1 MTLLVS
7 QDDALRQLRL
17 SAAAITP
24 DELADVLFK
33 AEQASDIV
41 VDYLKA
47 PGSGNYVTDNPV
59 VNPLRRA
66 RSRWRSSRDGSMG
79 GDGGD
84 WWGGG
89 WLPDVGWGGD
99 FGPPPGPPPPL
110 RVPQSPWDETSAP
123 VMIKGVVL
131 ILLTALY
138 DGRTPG
144 DDLLS
149 DQMCRV
155 LERYRDPALA

>member
-7 QDDALRQLRL
+7 QDEALRQLRL
-17 SAAAITP
+17 SSASISP
-24 DELADVLFK
+24 DELTDVMFK

-47 PGSGNYVTDNPV
+47 PGAANYVPDPQPTPTTQD
-59 VNPLRRA
+59 
-66 RSRWRSSRDGSMG
+66 
-79 GDGGD
+79 GD

-89 WLPDVGWGGD
+89 WGWLDWGLG
-99 FGPPPGPPPPL
+99 GPPPSDPPPL
-110 RVPQSPWDETSAP
+110 RVPQTAWIDTTCPP
-123 VMIKGVVL
+123 MIKGVVL
-131 ILLTALY
+131 IILTALY

-149 DQMCRV
+149 DQLCAV
-155 LERYRDPALA
+155 LARYRDPALA

>member
-7 QDDALRQLRL
+7 QDMALRQLRL
-17 SAAAITP
+17 TSTAISD
-24 DELADVLFK
+24 DELADVMFK

-47 PGSGNYVTDNPV
+47 PGAANYVSDNLM

-66 RSRWRSSRDGSMG
+66 KDGSISG
-79 GDGGD
+79 GGD

-89 WLPDVGWGGD
+89 WWGDVPWDGY
-99 FGPPPGPPPPL
+99 GPPKGPPPPL
-110 RVPQSPWDETSAP
+110 RVPQAAWDATSCP
-123 VMIKGVVL
+123 VMIQGVVL
-131 ILLTALY
+131 VILAALY

-144 DDLLS
+144 DELLS
-149 DQMCRV
+149 PQMTAV